1 MNKNEAKEGDE
12 TEMKKGIRFYM
23 ALWGAKAGTVLL
35 KLLRRNATFFPGKFA
50 LKVCPDFIGKIGK
63 PKTIIAV
70 TGTNGKT
77 TVCNMIEDILKDN
90 NYEFIDNKYGSNIDA
105 GVATTLISGAS
116 LMGKAKKDMAVL
128 EVDERSS
135 PKIYPYLTP
144 TYLVCTNLFRDSLM
158 RNAHTEFISSIL
170 TKYIPKDTTLILNGD
185 DLITSN
191 IAPENKRMYFG
202 IDRLDTDL
210 EKCEN
215 IARDIIVCPKCNSK
229 LEYDYVRYNHIGK
242 AHCPKCDFKSPDIDY
257 LATKLDLKNMKLTLK
272 SNNVTEEYD
281 LISDNIIN
289 IYNIVTVITVLKQLG
304 LSRKQINESLKK
316 QKIVD
321 TRYSEEEV
329 DGIKIITH
337 LSKGMNPIACSRVF
351 DYVRKYPGNKA
362 VMLFLDD
369 LHEAESGSENTAW
382 QYDTDYEFL
391 NDDSI
396 KQIIIAGARYLDDYV
411 RLEIAGVDKNKI
423 VCRRDELSA
432 IDDLRLEGIQTVF
445 ILHDLYAM
453 ELKEAAK
460 NKVEVMIRSKE
471 SSNKKSLK

>member
-1 MNKNEAKEGDE
+1 
-12 TEMKKGIRFYM
+12 MKKGFRFYI
-23 ALWGAKAGTVLL
+23 ALWGAKLGTILL
-35 KLLRRNATFFPGKFA
+35 KFLRRNATFFPGKFA
-50 LKVCPDFIGKIGK
+50 LKICPDFIGKIDK

-90 NYEFIDNKYGSNIDA
+90 NYVFIDNKYGSNIDA
-105 GVATTLISGAS
+105 GVTTTLISGVNF
-116 LMGKAKKDMAVL
+116 MGKSKKDLAVL
-128 EVDERSS
+128 EVDERSA

-158 RNAHTEFISSIL
+158 RNAHTEFISGIL
-170 TKYIPKDTTLILNGD
+170 TKYIPKATTLILNGD

-191 IAPENKRMYFG
+191 IAPENKRIYFG

-210 EKCEN
+210 DKCEN

-242 AHCPKCDFKSPDIDY
+242 AHCPNCDFKSPDIDY
-257 LATKLDLKNMKLTLK
+257 LATNLDLKNMRLTLK
-272 SNNVTEEYD
+272 NGDLEEEYD

-289 IYNIVTVITVLKQLG
+289 IYNIVTVITVLKQIG
-304 LSRKQINESLKK
+304 LSRNQINESLKK

-321 TRYSEEEV
+321 TRYSEEAV
-329 DGIKIITH
+329 NGIKIITH

-351 DYVRKYPGNKA
+351 DYVRKYEGDKA
-362 VMLFLDD
+362 VILFLDD
-369 LHEAESGSENTAW
+369 LHEAANGSENTAW

-396 KQIIIAGARYLDDYV
+396 KQIIVAGARYLDDYV
-411 RLEIAGVDKNKI
+411 RLEIAGIDKNKMI
-423 VCRRDELSA
+423 CKRDEMSA
-432 IDDLRLEGIQTVF
+432 IDGLKLDGIETVF
-445 ILHDLYAM
+445 ILHDLYSM

-460 NKVEVMIRSKE
+460 KKVEVMI
-471 SSNKKSLK
+471 SNRRDKS

>member
-1 MNKNEAKEGDE
+1 
-12 TEMKKGIRFYM
+12 MKKNLRFYI
-23 ALWGAKAGTVLL
+23 ALWGAKVGTVLL

-50 LKVCPDFIGKIGK
+50 LKVCPDFIGRIDK
-63 PKTIIAV
+63 PHTIIAV

-105 GVATTLISGAS
+105 GVTTTLISGVNF
-116 LMGKAKKDMAVL
+116 MGKSKKNLAVL
-128 EVDERSS
+128 EVDERSA

-158 RNAHTEFISSIL
+158 RNAHTEFIANIL

-191 IAPENKRMYFG
+191 IAPENKRIYFG
-202 IDRLDTDL
+202 IDRLDTDMD
-210 EKCEN
+210 KCEN
-215 IARDIIVCPKCNSK
+215 IARDIIVCPKCNAK
-229 LEYDYVRYNHIGK
+229 LVYDYVRYNHIGK
-242 AHCPKCDFKSPDIDY
+242 AHCQKCDFKSPDIDY
-257 LATKLDLKNMKLTLK
+257 LATNLDLKNMKLTLK
-272 SNNVTEEYD
+272 NGNFVEEYD

-304 LSRKQINESLKK
+304 LSHNQINDSLKK

-321 TRYSEEEV
+321 TRYSEEVV
-329 DGIKIITH
+329 DGIKVITH

-351 DYVRKYPGNKA
+351 DYVRKYKGNKA
-362 VMLFLDD
+362 VILLLDD
-369 LHEAESGSENTAW
+369 LHEAANGSENIAW

-396 KQIIIAGARYLDDYV
+396 KQIIVSGARYLDDYV
-411 RLEIAGVDKNKI
+411 RLQLAGIPKEKM
-423 VCRRDELSA
+423 VCQRDELSA
-432 IDDLRLEGIQTVF
+432 IDHLKLDGIETVF
-445 ILHDLYAM
+445 ILHDLYAI

-460 NKVEVMIRSKE
+460 KKVEVMIKNRE
-471 SSNKKSLK
+471 RDENK

>member
-1 MNKNEAKEGDE
+1 
-12 TEMKKGIRFYM
+12 MKKGLKFYI

-50 LKVCPDFIGKIGK
+50 LKVCPDFIGKIEK

-90 NYEFIDNKYGSNIDA
+90 NYIFIDNKYGSNIDA
-105 GVATTLISGAS
+105 GVTTTLISGVNFI
-116 LMGKAKKDMAVL
+116 GKSKKDLAVL
-128 EVDERSS
+128 EVDERSA

-158 RNAHTEFISSIL
+158 RNAHTEFISGIL

-191 IAPENKRMYFG
+191 IAPENKRVYFG
-202 IDRLDTDL
+202 IDRLETDS

-229 LEYDYVRYNHIGK
+229 LEYEYVRYNHIGK

-257 LATKLDLKNMKLTLK
+257 LATNIDLTNMKITLKNGNL
-272 SNNVTEEYD
+272 EEKYD

-304 LSRKQINESLKK
+304 LSKEQINESLKK

-321 TRYSEEEV
+321 TRYSEEV
-329 DGIKIITH
+329 IDGIKIITH

-351 DYVRKYPGNKA
+351 DYVRKYEGNKA
-362 VMLFLDD
+362 VILFLDD
-369 LHEAESGSENTAW
+369 LHEAANGSENTAW

-391 NDDSI
+391 NNDSI
-396 KQIIIAGARYLDDYV
+396 KQIIVAGARYLDDYV
-411 RLEIAGVDKNKI
+411 RLQIAGVDKSKI
-423 VCRRDELSA
+423 ICKRDELSA
-432 IDDLRLEGIQTVF
+432 IDNLKLDEIETVF

-460 NKVEVMIRSKE
+460 KKVEIMIKNRE
-471 SSNKKSLK
+471 NKQKV

>member
-1 MNKNEAKEGDE
+1 
-12 TEMKKGIRFYM
+12 MKKGLRFYI

-35 KLLRRNATFFPGKFA
+35 KILRRNATFFPGKFA

-63 PKTIIAV
+63 PHTIVAV

-90 NYEFIDNKYGSNIDA
+90 NYAFIDNKYGSNIDA
-105 GVATTLISGAS
+105 GVATTLISGS
-116 LMGKAKKDMAVL
+116 SIMGKSKKDLAIL

-158 RNAHTEFISSIL
+158 RNAHTEFISGIL

-185 DLITSN
+185 DLIVSN
-191 IAPENKRMYFG
+191 LAPQNKRIYFG
-202 IDRLDTDL
+202 IDKLNTDSD
-210 EKCEN
+210 KCEN
-215 IARDIIVCPKCNSK
+215 IARDIIVCPKCNTK
-229 LEYDYVRYNHIGK
+229 LEYEWVRYNHIGK
-242 AHCPKCDFKSPDIDY
+242 AHCPKCDFKSPEIDY
-257 LATKLDLKNMKLTLK
+257 LATNLDLKNMKMTLK
-272 SNNVTEEYD
+272 NGNLEEEYD

-304 LSRKQINESLKK
+304 LSFNQINESLKK

-321 TRYSEEEV
+321 TRYSEEIV

-337 LSKGMNPIACSRVF
+337 LAKGMNPIACSRVF
-351 DYVRKYPGNKA
+351 DYVRKYSGNK
-362 VMLFLDD
+362 VVILFLDD
-369 LHEAESGSENTAW
+369 LHEAAHGNENTAW

-396 KQIIIAGARYLDDYV
+396 KQIIIAGARYLDGLV
-411 RLEIAGVDKNKI
+411 RLEIAGIDRNKI
-423 VCRRDELSA
+423 VCKRDELSA
-432 IDDLRLEGIQTVF
+432 IDDLNIEGIETVF

-453 ELKEAAK
+453 ELKEATK
-460 NKVEVMIRSKE
+460 KKVEIIIRNKEESKE
-471 SSNKKSLK
+471 

>member
-1 MNKNEAKEGDE
+1 
-12 TEMKKGIRFYM
+12 MKKGLRFYI

-35 KLLRRNATFFPGKFA
+35 KILRRNATFFPGKFA

-63 PKTIIAV
+63 PHTIVAV

-90 NYEFIDNKYGSNIDA
+90 NYVFIDNKYGSNIDA

-116 LMGKAKKDMAVL
+116 IMGKSKKDLAIL
-128 EVDERSS
+128 EIDERSS

-158 RNAHTEFISSIL
+158 RNAHTEFISGIL
-170 TKYIPKDTTLILNGD
+170 TKNIPKDTTLILNGD

-191 IAPENKRMYFG
+191 LAPQNKRIYFG
-202 IDRLDTDL
+202 IDRLDTDSD
-210 EKCEN
+210 KCEN
-215 IARDIIVCPKCNSK
+215 IARDIIVCPKCNTK
-229 LEYDYVRYNHIGK
+229 LEYEWVRYNHIGK
-242 AHCPKCDFKSPDIDY
+242 AHCPKCDFKSPVIDY
-257 LATKLDLKNMKLTLK
+257 LATKLDLKNMKMTLK
-272 SNNVTEEYD
+272 NGNLEEEYD

-304 LSRKQINESLKK
+304 LSFNQINESLKK

-321 TRYSEEEV
+321 TRYSEESV
-329 DGIKIITH
+329 NGIKVITH

-351 DYVRKYPGNKA
+351 DYVRKYKGNKA
-362 VMLFLDD
+362 VILLLDD
-369 LHEAESGSENTAW
+369 LHEAAHGNENTAW

-396 KQIIIAGARYLDDYV
+396 KQLIIAGARYLDGLV
-411 RLEIAGVDKNKI
+411 RLEIAGIDRKMI
-423 VCRRDELSA
+423 ECRRDELSA
-432 IDDLRLEGIQTVF
+432 IDALNLDGIETVF
-445 ILHDLYAM
+445 ILHDLYAI
-453 ELKEAAK
+453 ELKEQVK
-460 NKVEVMIRSKE
+460 KKVEIIIRNQRGQE
-471 SSNKKSLK
+471 ER

>member
-1 MNKNEAKEGDE
+1 
-12 TEMKKGIRFYM
+12 MKKGLRFYI
-23 ALWGAKAGTVLL
+23 ALWGARAGTVLL
-35 KLLRRNATFFPGKFA
+35 KILRRNATFFPGKFA
-50 LKVCPDFIGKIGK
+50 LKVCPDFIGKIDK
-63 PKTIIAV
+63 PSTIVAV

-90 NYEFIDNKYGSNIDA
+90 NYVFIDNKYGSNIDA
-105 GVATTLISGAS
+105 GIATTLISGAS
-116 LMGKAKKDMAVL
+116 IMGKSKKDLAIL

-158 RNAHTEFISSIL
+158 RNAHTEFISGIL
-170 TKYIPKDTTLILNGD
+170 SKYIPKDTTLILNGD
-185 DLITSN
+185 DLIVSN
-191 IAPENKRMYFG
+191 LAPQNKRIYFG
-202 IDRLDTDL
+202 IDKLDTDL
-210 EKCEN
+210 DKCEN
-215 IARDIIVCPKCNSK
+215 IARDIIVCPKCNTK
-229 LEYDYVRYNHIGK
+229 LQYDWVRYNHIGK

-257 LATKLDLKNMKLTLK
+257 LATKLNLKNMKMILK
-272 SNNVTEEYD
+272 SENAEEEYD

-304 LSRKQINESLKK
+304 LSFAQINESLKK

-321 TRYSEEEV
+321 TRYSEEV
-329 DGIKIITH
+329 VGGVKIVTH

-351 DYVRKYPGNKA
+351 DYVRKYKGDKA
-362 VMLFLDD
+362 VILFLDD
-369 LHEAESGSENTAW
+369 LHEAAHGNENTAW

-396 KQIIIAGARYLDDYV
+396 KQIIIAGARYLDGLV
-411 RLEIAGVDKNKI
+411 RLEIAGVDKTKI
-423 VCRRDELSA
+423 VCKRDELSA
-432 IDDLRLEGIQTVF
+432 IDNLKLEGIETVF

-460 NKVEVMIRSKE
+460 KKVEIMIKNTNE
-471 SSNKKSLK
+471 